1 MPYLHTRSDGSL
13 LLSLYV
19 QARSGRTVIVGLH
32 GDAVKLR
39 LSAPP
44 VDGKANK
51 ALIAFWSKFLKIPK
65 SAVTIKSG
73 RQSRMKKNVL
83 IGVNE
88 QQVRDLIKMNHPA
101 PRGGVSN

>member
-1 MPYLHTRSDGSL
+1 MPYLHPQPDGSL

-19 QARSGRTVIVGLH
+19 QPRGGRDAIIGLH

-44 VDGKANK
+44 VDGRANK
-51 ALIAFWSKFLKIPK
+51 AIIAFFAKSLKIPK

-73 RQSRMKKNVL
+73 LQSRMKKIL
-83 IGVNE
+83 LSGVDE
-88 QQVRDLIKMNHPA
+88 EQVRGLIEE
-101 PRGGVSN
+101 

>member
-1 MPYLHTRSDGSL
+1 MSYLQIQPDGSL

-19 QARSGRTVIVGLH
+19 QPRSGQNAIVGLH

-39 LSAPP
+39 LCAPP

-51 ALIAFWSKFLKIPK
+51 AVIAFFAKSLKIPK
-65 SAVTIKSG
+65 SAVTLRSG
-73 RQSRMKKNVL
+73 LRSRMKKIVL

-88 QQVRDLIKMNHPA
+88 EQIRGLIE
-101 PRGGVSN
+101 

>member
-1 MPYLHTRSDGSL
+1 MPYLYTRSDGSL

-19 QARSGRTVIVGLH
+19 QPRSDRNAIVGLH

-39 LSAPP
+39 LNAAP

-51 ALIAFWSKFLKIPK
+51 ALIAFWSKSLKIPK

-73 RQSRMKKNVL
+73 LQSRMKKIVL
-83 IGVNE
+83 TGVNE
-88 QQVRDLIKMNHPA
+88 KQVRGLIE
-101 PRGGVSN
+101 

>member
-1 MPYLHTRSDGSL
+1 MPYLHSQPDGSL

-19 QARSGRTVIVGLH
+19 QPRGGQNAIAGLH

-51 ALIAFWSKFLKIPK
+51 AIITFFAKSLKIPK

-73 RQSRMKKNVL
+73 LQSRMKKILLTGVEEEQIRGL
-83 IGVNE
+83 IE
-88 QQVRDLIKMNHPA
+88 K
-101 PRGGVSN
+101 

>member
-1 MPYLHTRSDGSL
+1 MPYLHTQADGSL

-19 QARSGRTVIVGLH
+19 QPRSGQNAIVGLH

-39 LSAPP
+39 LNAPP

-51 ALIAFWSKFLKIPK
+51 AVIAFFAKSLKIPK

-73 RQSRMKKNVL
+73 LQSRMKKIL
-83 IGVNE
+83 LTGVDE
-88 QQVRDLIKMNHPA
+88 EQVRGLIE
-101 PRGGVSN
+101 